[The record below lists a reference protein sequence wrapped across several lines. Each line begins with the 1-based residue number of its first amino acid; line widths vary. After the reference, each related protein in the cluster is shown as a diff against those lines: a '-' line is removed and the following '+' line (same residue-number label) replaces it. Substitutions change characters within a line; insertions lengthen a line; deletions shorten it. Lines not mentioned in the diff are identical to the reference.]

1 MYAQYVPCRIR
12 NLHSIGCVA
21 FIVLGTVTTRPRID
35 AIDARII
42 KALSEDPRATVIA
55 LANTTGVS
63 RNTVQ
68 ARLGKLEG
76 EQVLRSVE
84 RRIDPA
90 ALGYPLMAFIST
102 QVTQRKLTQIAGAL
116 EVIPEVVEV
125 HGLGGV
131 TDLLIQVVARE
142 ADDLY
147 RIAGQILNIDGVEKT
162 TTSLVMRK
170 LIDYRITALLDNL
183 ILHTRG

>member
-1 MYAQYVPCRIR
+1 M
-12 NLHSIGCVA
+12 
-21 FIVLGTVTTRPRID
+21 VTNRPRVD
-35 AIDARII
+35 AIDAKII
-42 KALSEDPRATVIA
+42 KALTEDPRATVIA
-55 LANTTGVS
+55 LANATGAS

-68 ARLGKLEG
+68 ARLGKLESQ
-76 EQVLRSVE
+76 QVLRSLE

-102 QVTQRKLTQIAGAL
+102 RVTQRKLTEIADAL
-116 EVIPEVVEV
+116 ENIPEVIEV

-147 RIAGQILNIDGVEKT
+147 RIAGQILDIDGVEQT

-170 LIDYRITALLDNL
+170 LVDHRITPLLDNL
-183 ILHTRG
+183 IRDNRG